1 MIIDLSLST
10 ISISLGIVTVGGGFM
25 FYLGDTRWLRRT
37 DWHKK
42 NNDEATIIANIQQTQ
57 VEHEEALSNGKAT
70 MNRLEGMISEQGR
83 NISNVSNGVSRI
95 EGMMQ
100 VIQPN
105 KREIG
110 S

>member
-1 MIIDLSLST
+1 MLIDLSLST
-10 ISISLGIVTVGGGFM
+10 ISVSLGIVAVGGGFM

-42 NNDEATIIANIQQTQ
+42 NNDESIIIANLQQTQ

-70 MNRLEGMISEQGR
+70 MNRLEGMITEQGR

-100 VIQPN
+100 AFPLNTRVN
-105 KREIG
+105 G